1 MVSIVKSQCINYFHS
16 FSLSWL
22 VKSPFSYG
30 FRLVFLWTFQSS
42 APPRRARP
50 TAAQRGPGP
59 VGPSGA
65 SHRAHGSCASASG
78 GDVPEVSWVVAIDYH
93 NSWDDDPI

>member
-1 MVSIVKSQCINYFHS
+1 MYQLFPYVSLSLLFKSPFSYYFHC
-16 FSLSWL
+16 FSLSLL

-30 FRLVFLWTFQSS
+30 FRMVFLWFRVN
-42 APPRRARP
+42 PPCTS

-59 VGPSGA
+59 VGPNGA

-78 GDVPEVSWVVAIDYH
+78 GEVPEVSWVVAIDYQLG
-93 NSWDDDPI
+93 